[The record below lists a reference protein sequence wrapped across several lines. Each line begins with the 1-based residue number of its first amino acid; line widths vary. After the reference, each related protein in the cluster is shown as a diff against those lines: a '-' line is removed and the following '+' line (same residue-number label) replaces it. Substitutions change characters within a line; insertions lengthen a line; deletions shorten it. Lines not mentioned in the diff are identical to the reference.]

1 MSLIM
6 SLSPISRCLIAI
18 ALGGALAAL
27 PVSGGTMLSTGEAVA
42 KPGGGHGG
50 GGRGHGGG
58 RGIGRAAKIGHAPR
72 MARGGGAHFRA
83 ARAARIHVGRTAHAP
98 RFHAQ
103 RAARSARVHAIRAH
117 RVQALRVAQ
126 PSRFA
131 PGRRGRFAATSA
143 AAVAATGALAGRGF
157 ALSPTFDRRRG
168 VARLAPGILLYPALA
183 WTPVYAGL
191 FWPSPAYVEYW
202 PYGYEPILEGAFGEG
217 LFAGDDLAY
226 PSRRRTAAVP
236 QRGAANFDTL
246 CRDQASLDTDTTLA
260 ALDDILEPDEKQRAA
275 LDAFRQATAK
285 AAELMRTSCPA
296 SLPGNPIGRLE
307 VMERQ
312 TGIMLEAL
320 GIIRPALAELEATL
334 SEAQKERFTAR
345 AASRQRRSPDTRAA
359 ALACERQAASL
370 TDWPVER
377 IAAAVR
383 PTPEQR
389 DKLVDLWAAAM
400 KSASGLKG
408 ACPQEV
414 PGTPLARLEMIE
426 RQLEATRDAVKSV
439 RGPLADF
446 YDGLTAEQKSRFDQM
461 SAPRGRG

>member
-1 MSLIM
+1 
-6 SLSPISRCLIAI
+6 
-18 ALGGALAAL
+18 
-27 PVSGGTMLSTGEAVA
+27 MLSTGEAVA

-50 GGRGHGGG
+50 GGRGHGG

-83 ARAARIHVGRTAHAP
+83 ARAARVHVGRTAHAP

-103 RAARSARVHAIRAH
+103 RAARSARVHAARAH

-131 PGRRGRFAATSA
+131 PGRRGRFAAASA
-143 AAVAATGALAGRGF
+143 AAVAATGALSARGF

-217 LFAGDDLAY
+217 LFAGDDLVAF
-226 PSRRRTAAVP
+226 PSRRRAAAVH
-236 QRGAANFDTL
+236 QRGPAIFDTL

-275 LDAFRQATAK
+275 LETFRQATAK
-285 AAELMRTSCPA
+285 AAELMRSSCPA
-296 SLPGNPIGRLE
+296 SLSSNPIARLE

-334 SEAQKERFTAR
+334 SAAQKERFTAL
-345 AASRQRRSPDTRAA
+345 AASRQRRSPDARAA
-359 ALACERQAASL
+359 AAACEKQAARL
-370 TDWPVER
+370 TDWPVAR
-377 IAAAVR
+377 IEAAVR

-389 DKLVDLWAAAM
+389 NKLVDLWAAAM
-400 KSASGLKG
+400 KSASGLK
-408 ACPQEV
+408 AECPQEI
-414 PGTPLARLEMIE
+414 PATPLARLEMIE
-426 RQLEATRDAVKSV
+426 RQLATTRDAVKGV
-439 RGPLADF
+439 RTALADF
-446 YDGLTAEQKSRFDQM
+446 YDGLTAEQKGRFDQM